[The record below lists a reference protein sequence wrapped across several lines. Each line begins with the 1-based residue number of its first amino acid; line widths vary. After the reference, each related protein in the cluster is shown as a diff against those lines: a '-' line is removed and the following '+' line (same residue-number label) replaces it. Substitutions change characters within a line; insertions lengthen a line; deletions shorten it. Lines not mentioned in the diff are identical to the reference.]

1 MITKPADGDG
11 DNDVIEKNLT
21 DYSRRLI
28 IENLSTKGITLP
40 LKVPRVFKEVVF
52 EKVKLKKDPVDEIIV
67 VDTDAVKCV
76 NGDVDDVDGS
86 KGVDAT
92 AETEPVQPKVHE
104 SNQFDKIV
112 SQECFKNSEVD
123 KKVETKP
130 IKLADV
136 PPEPVELSAQ
146 DPDFPASGHGLKRQ
160 DLPQVEIM
168 MVDLENM
175 LKQRDYVFLK
185 IYALE

>member
-1 MITKPADGDG
+1 MITEPADGDG

-28 IENLSTKGITLP
+28 IENLSTKGIILP

-76 NGDVDDVDGS
+76 NGDVNVVDGF

-92 AETEPVQPKVHE
+92 AETAPVQPEVHE
-104 SNQFDKIV
+104 SNHFDKIV
-112 SQECFKNSEVD
+112 SQECFRSSEVD
-123 KKVETKP
+123 KKPEKKP

-136 PPEPVELSAQ
+136 PPEPVELPAQ
-146 DPDFPASGHGLKRQ
+146 DPDFPASAQGLKRQ
-160 DLPQVEIM
+160 DLSFVLPELI
-168 MVDLENM
+168 
-175 LKQRDYVFLK
+175 
-185 IYALE
+185 